1 MAHLRL
7 FQPHRRTQS
16 LRFPDFAIGD
26 LRRIRIIAARA
37 RRGRFTAPLR
47 TLSAIDGAGSPCPE
61 AVTRAA
67 LRLRPELRLKQPA
80 KLLRLFRDLTQSGPR
95 LTQTAHQR
103 GIPTLSSPSAMRSRK
118 LARYSSPAL
127 TCAIVMSGKVRAKLA
142 KLHRACSL
150 WPASS

>member
-47 TLSAIDGAGSPCPE
+47 TPPAADGAVSPCPIGDM
-61 AVTRAA
+61 AQGYAKTGK
-67 LRLRPELRLKQPA
+67 RPLGRGFATLN
-80 KLLRLFRDLTQSGPR
+80 LLRW
-95 LTQTAHQR
+95 A
-103 GIPTLSSPSAMRSRK
+103 IPAIAPSAGR
-118 LARYSSPAL
+118 
-127 TCAIVMSGKVRAKLA
+127 
-142 KLHRACSL
+142 
-150 WPASS
+150 